1 VTLLEQ
7 FLQSIA
13 EHFSEN
19 TVIEVRD
26 DTIERMAPPRLLAR
40 HVDEIS
46 EPEW

>member
-1 VTLLEQ
+1 MTLSEQ

-19 TVIEVRD
+19 AVIEVRD
-26 DTIERMAPPRLLAR
+26 DTIERMVPPRLLAR
-40 HVDEIS
+40 HVDEIN